1 MSKIHAALEI
11 GTSRTVLAVGETQAG
26 GRMKILSHAEIPSSG
41 VRKSQ
46 IIDISQATQSIRSVL
61 REIEAKQDSTGGNV
75 EIHNALLVASGQH
88 IHVANAEGNAV
99 VAGGRVGDAE
109 IMEAARRSREMPI
122 PNGRELLDIVDQ
134 DYQIDSLV
142 GITSPK
148 GMSGRMLRLNTLQI
162 HASSD
167 RIQDARTAAEG
178 ARLEISEPVFAAT
191 CTADAVLEEHERRN
205 GVLVLDLGGGS
216 TGYAAYCDGYL
227 AAAGVV
233 GVGGDHVTNDIAY
246 AFQTTN
252 AQAERLKTDEASAVI
267 GQYTTDNARVRL
279 TGSSALME
287 SRAISRRALDTV
299 VNARLKELFTVIRE
313 TLEGTQGH
321 ITFGLSRFLSR
332 CFSHLIISE
341 FSAVSPK
348 VKLVLLEGSSPSLE
362 DKLLDGDVDL
372 ALVAGRRNEPR
383 LEYIHVINEKIV
395 LAVPP
400 SFAREFGLLPG
411 ENELPIPP
419 EQLSRYPFI
428 LLRPSHGLRNYAN
441 FFFDQVGIRPPTS
454 YETEEIDVAI
464 SLTNDDF
471 GLSFTSAISAEMS
484 TIVHPQYYCTLS
496 NMPQQTRQISIC
508 RNKGVYHLKAE
519 EDLIRIT
526 SDIVK
531 KAILPL

>member
-1 MSKIHAALEI
+1 MIQERLIKSLLMIEKVGSFTKAAELLY
-11 GTSRTVLAVGETQAG
+11 T
-26 GRMKILSHAEIPSSG
+26 
-41 VRKSQ
+41 
-46 IIDISQATQSIRSVL
+46 TQSSLSRMVIGLEKELGVQLFDRQSFPVRPTYFGKMYL
-61 REIEAKQDSTGGNV
+61 KSCRE
-75 EIHNALLVASGQH
+75 
-88 IHVANAEGNAV
+88 
-99 VAGGRVGDAE
+99 
-109 IMEAARRSREMPI
+109 
-122 PNGRELLDIVDQ
+122 
-134 DYQIDSLV
+134 
-142 GITSPK
+142 
-148 GMSGRMLRLNTLQI
+148 
-162 HASSD
+162 
-167 RIQDARTAAEG
+167 
-178 ARLEISEPVFAAT
+178 
-191 CTADAVLEEHERRN
+191 
-205 GVLVLDLGGGS
+205 VLVI
-216 TGYAAYCDGYL
+216 
-227 AAAGVV
+227 
-233 GVGGDHVTNDIAY
+233 N
-246 AFQTTN
+246 
-252 AQAERLKTDEASAVI
+252 SA
-267 GQYTTDNARVRL
+267 T
-279 TGSSALME
+279 E
-287 SRAISRRALDTV
+287 SM
-299 VNARLKELFTVIRE
+299 IRE